1 MSQLPV
7 GESYTDTSLWVV
19 AAADESFQTIS
30 PTTSNGG
37 RDAQITGLTSG
48 KTYEVV
54 YYYSKTATRKSKT
67 LTSTTNTI
75 SLQTATDTEG
85 NTYNFYDLGDPD
97 IYQVDSVRDTNSV
110 GIDMLGRVT
119 LDDGQ
124 RDNFYADGRLI
135 LNTQDDAPSQIYVN
149 YQHFLRGSGDFYDA
163 TSYNIDYK
171 NIPTHSLQDGTEIRL
186 FNYLD
191 FRPDKNDGTFS
202 NIHELPRNGTNI
214 TADIS
219 YYLPR
224 ADKLIVTQEGDIQLL
239 MGQQTC
245 LLYTSPSPRDGLLS
259 RMPSSA

>member
-1 MSQLPV
+1 
-7 GESYTDTSLWVV
+7 
-19 AAADESFQTIS
+19 
-30 PTTSNGG
+30 
-37 RDAQITGLTSG
+37 
-48 KTYEVV
+48 
-54 YYYSKTATRKSKT
+54 
-67 LTSTTNTI
+67 
-75 SLQTATDTEG
+75 
-85 NTYNFYDLGDPD
+85 
-97 IYQVDSVRDTNSV
+97 
-110 GIDMLGRVT
+110 MLGRVT

-149 YQHFLRGSGDFYDA
+149 YQRFLRGSGDFYDA
-163 TSYNIDYK
+163 TSYSIDYK

-239 MGQQTC
+239 MGQQAERPQFKPTPDNALELYKVVLNANTLDENDLQSTPIEHKRYTMADIGKIEAKLDQLEEYTTLS
-245 LLYTSPSPRDGLLS
+245 LLELEQRMRPSLDSDGNERLESGAQIKLALTLTTLT
-259 RMPSSA
+259 MLHQLIQKVVWFVHQLTKIIFV